1 MNEIIYNLVADLI
14 QDGGMNYVI
23 VKIPQ
28 GGVGTRSIHTTVT
41 KNGVVQTLP
50 TGTAATYTCKGHNGA
65 GASIEFYCSVSN
77 NKIIIPIIESMC
89 VSNGVGKYRVEI
101 NDTSGATPTLST
113 FTFNLSIQRD
123 PLPPE
128 EIMASDDYQTL
139 KALIDRVEG
148 ATSNWLIGH
157 GVPASSLGRDLDL
170 YIDIDNSKVYK
181 KTSGAW
187 VYQGT
192 LGNQIY
198 FAYATDDQ
206 GTDFSL
212 TYDGTQTYLG
222 ICEGQAQ
229 IQPLTPEL
237 YTWIMIAGGDNMR
250 VSAYGGTDDHT
261 VDRAD
266 NLKGVSRVAGIEIP
280 ANTSTDTTTVTVTNS
295 VIHTDSII
303 ENVMTSIFGL
313 NPISETISEGVLTLV
328 FPAMSTSATAI
339 VDIRNYNP
347 ITIDEDGTDV
357 TNLVIEYYGEE
368 DNIDFSQMSV

>member
-1 MNEIIYNLVADLI
+1 
-14 QDGGMNYVI
+14 
-23 VKIPQ
+23 
-28 GGVGTRSIHTTVT
+28 
-41 KNGVVQTLP
+41 
-50 TGTAATYTCKGHNGA
+50 
-65 GASIEFYCSVSN
+65 
-77 NKIIIPIIESMC
+77 
-89 VSNGVGKYRVEI
+89 
-101 NDTSGATPTLST
+101 
-113 FTFNLSIQRD
+113 
-123 PLPPE
+123 
-128 EIMASDDYQTL
+128 
-139 KALIDRVEG
+139 
-148 ATSNWLIGH
+148 
-157 GVPASSLGRDLDL
+157 
-170 YIDIDNSKVYK
+170 
-181 KTSGAW
+181 
-187 VYQGT
+187 
-192 LGNQIY
+192 
-198 FAYATDDQ
+198 
-206 GTDFSL
+206 
-212 TYDGTQTYLG
+212 
-222 ICEGQAQ
+222 
-229 IQPLTPEL
+229 
-237 YTWIMIAGGDNMR
+237 MIAGGDNMR